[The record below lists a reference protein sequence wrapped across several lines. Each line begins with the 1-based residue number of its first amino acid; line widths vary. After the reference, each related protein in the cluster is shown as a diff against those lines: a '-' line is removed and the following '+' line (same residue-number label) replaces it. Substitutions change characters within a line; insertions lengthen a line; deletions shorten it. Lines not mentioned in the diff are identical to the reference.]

1 MNHGC
6 GIGRQQ
12 CHIFFLRFA
21 ARMPESM
28 IKKRH
33 LTITDWV
40 VSAFILL
47 ICLFFAYRIKV
58 GLNYNWAWGSIF
70 QFIFRFDTESN
81 KWVSGLLMTGFY
93 TTIRLSI
100 WGILLAT
107 FFGVISGIAKTSRIP
122 LFRWLSTTYVETM
135 RNLPPL
141 VIIFIAYFFVGD
153 QILSPLGIDD
163 WADTLSPGA
172 QGVLSFFFSKPGYL
186 TSFFAALM
194 TLAIFEG
201 AYITEIV
208 RAGIESI
215 ARGQWEAAHA
225 LGLTRYQQMR
235 YIILPQTFQ
244 RIMPPMA
251 GQFISLI
258 KDSSIVSV
266 ISIQELC
273 FQGIETM
280 TSTLHTIEIWT
291 VVTLMYLALT
301 MPCSFLV
308 ERLEIRMNQS
318 IR

>member
-1 MNHGC
+1 M
-6 GIGRQQ
+6 R
-12 CHIFFLRFA
+12 
-21 ARMPESM
+21 
-28 IKKRH
+28 KKYN
-33 LTITDWV
+33 LTRVDLV
-40 VSAFILL
+40 FSILL
-47 ICLFFAYRIKV
+47 LLMCLFLAYRIKV
-58 GLNYNWAWGSIF
+58 GLNYNWSWESIF
-70 QFIFRFDTESN
+70 QFIFRYDNENN

-100 WGILLAT
+100 WGTILAT
-107 FFGVISGIAKTSRIP
+107 VFGVTMGIAKSSNI
-122 LFRWLSTTYVETM
+122 LFFRWLATTYVETM

-141 VIIFIAYFFVGD
+141 VIIFIAYFFIGD
-153 QILSPLGIDD
+153 QLLTPLGIDD
-163 WADTLSPGA
+163 WAETLSPMN
-172 QGVLSFFFSKPGYL
+172 QSILSTLFARPGYMTAFFS
-186 TSFFAALM
+186 ALV

-215 ARGQWEAAHA
+215 AKGQWEASHA
-225 LGLTRYQQMR
+225 LGMSWHHQMR

-273 FQGIETM
+273 FQGIEIM

-291 VVTLMYLALT
+291 VVTIMYLTLT

-308 ERLEIRMNQS
+308 ERLETRLNMS
-318 IR
+318 RR

>member
-1 MNHGC
+1 M
-6 GIGRQQ
+6 R
-12 CHIFFLRFA
+12 
-21 ARMPESM
+21 
-28 IKKRH
+28 KKIH
-33 LTITDWV
+33 LTVTDLLV
-40 VSAFILL
+40 GSLLLLLCAF
-47 ICLFFAYRIKV
+47 FVYRVKV
-58 GLNYNWAWGSIF
+58 GLNYNWAWDSIF
-70 QFIFRFDTESN
+70 QFIFRFDDKN
-81 KWVSGLLMTGFY
+81 DAWVSGILMTGFY
-93 TTIRLSI
+93 TTIRLSF

-107 FFGVISGIAKTSRIP
+107 VFGVVSGIAKTSTI
-122 LFRWLSTTYVETM
+122 LCLKWLATTYVETM

-153 QILSPLGIDD
+153 QLLAPLGIDD
-163 WADTLSPGA
+163 WADSLSPA
-172 QGVLSFFFSKPGYL
+172 SQNVVSVVFAKPRYL
-186 TSFFAALM
+186 TQFFAALM

-215 ARGQWEAAHA
+215 DKGQWEASHA

-235 YIILPQTFQ
+235 HIILPQTFQ

-273 FQGIETM
+273 FQGIELM

-291 VVTLMYLALT
+291 VVTLLYLTLT
-301 MPCSFLV
+301 LPCSLLV
-308 ERLEIRMNQS
+308 ERLETRLNLS
-318 IR
+318 LR

>member
-1 MNHGC
+1 
-6 GIGRQQ
+6 
-12 CHIFFLRFA
+12 
-21 ARMPESM
+21 MPESM
-28 IKKRH
+28 RKKNY
-33 LTITDWV
+33 LTGVDL
-40 VSAFILL
+40 AFSILFLL

-58 GLNYNWAWGSIF
+58 GLNYNWSWESIF
-70 QFIFRFDTESN
+70 QFIFRYDSENN

-100 WGILLAT
+100 WGTMLAT
-107 FFGVISGIAKTSRIP
+107 VFGVTMGIAKSGNI
-122 LFRWLSTTYVETM
+122 LFFRWIATTYVETM

-141 VIIFIAYFFVGD
+141 VIIFIAYFFIGD
-153 QILSPLGIDD
+153 QLLTPLGIDD
-163 WADTLSPGA
+163 WAETLSPMN
-172 QGVLSFFFSKPGYL
+172 QDILSILFARPGFMTAFFS
-186 TSFFAALM
+186 ALL

-215 ARGQWEAAHA
+215 AKGQWEASHA
-225 LGLTRYQQMR
+225 LGMSWYHQMR
-235 YIILPQTFQ
+235 YVILPQTFQ

-273 FQGIETM
+273 FQGIEIM
-280 TSTLHTIEIWT
+280 TSTLHTIEIWI
-291 VVTLMYLALT
+291 VVTLMYLTLT

-308 ERLEIRMNQS
+308 ERLETRLNMS
-318 IR
+318 RR

>member
-1 MNHGC
+1 M
-6 GIGRQQ
+6 R
-12 CHIFFLRFA
+12 
-21 ARMPESM
+21 
-28 IKKRH
+28 KKFP
-33 LTITDWV
+33 LTITDLV
-40 VSAFILL
+40 IGSFLL
-47 ICLFFAYRIKV
+47 LMCVFFVYRVKV
-58 GLNYNWAWGSIF
+58 GLNYNWAWDTIP
-70 QFIFRFDTESN
+70 QFIYRFDQKSGE
-81 KWVSGLLMTGFY
+81 WVAGLLMTGFY
-93 TTIRLSI
+93 TTIRLSF
-100 WGILLAT
+100 WGIILAT
-107 FFGVISGIAKTSRIP
+107 VFGVVSGIAKTSSV
-122 LFRWLSTTYVETM
+122 LFIRWLATTYVETM

-153 QILSPLGIDD
+153 QILSPLEIDE
-163 WADTLSPGA
+163 WAYSLSPA
-172 QGVLSFFFSKPGYL
+172 SQNVLSILFAKPGYL

-215 ARGQWEAAHA
+215 DNGQWEASHA

-235 YIILPQTFQ
+235 HIILPQTFQ

-273 FQGIETM
+273 FQGIELM

-291 VVTLMYLALT
+291 VVTVMYLALT
-301 MPCSFLV
+301 LPCSLLV
-308 ERLEIRMNQS
+308 ERLENRLNLS
-318 IR
+318 LR

>member
-1 MNHGC
+1 M
-6 GIGRQQ
+6 R
-12 CHIFFLRFA
+12 
-21 ARMPESM
+21 
-28 IKKRH
+28 KKFP
-33 LTITDWV
+33 LTITDLV
-40 VSAFILL
+40 IGSVLL
-47 ICLFFAYRIKV
+47 LLCAFFAYRVKV
-58 GLNYNWAWGSIF
+58 GLNYNWAWETIP
-70 QFIFRFDTESN
+70 QFIFRFDSKN
-81 KWVSGLLMTGFY
+81 SQWVSGILLTGFY
-93 TTIRLSI
+93 TTIRLSF

-107 FFGVISGIAKTSRIP
+107 FLGVVSGIARTSHV
-122 LFRWLSTTYVETM
+122 LFLRWLATTYVETM

-153 QILSPLGIDD
+153 QLLAPLEIDEWAYSLSTGQQDFI
-163 WADTLSPGA
+163 AVIFA
-172 QGVLSFFFSKPGYL
+172 EPGYL
-186 TSFFAALM
+186 TQFFAALM

-215 ARGQWEAAHA
+215 DRGQWEASHA

-235 YIILPQTFQ
+235 YVILPQTFQ

-273 FQGIETM
+273 FQGIELM

-291 VVTLMYLALT
+291 VVTVMYLALT
-301 MPCSFLV
+301 LPCSLLV
-308 ERLEIRMNQS
+308 EKLEIRLTRS
-318 IR
+318 LK

>member
-1 MNHGC
+1 M
-6 GIGRQQ
+6 R
-12 CHIFFLRFA
+12 
-21 ARMPESM
+21 
-28 IKKRH
+28 KKRY
-33 LTITDWV
+33 LTLTD
-40 VSAFILL
+40 FIVGTILVL
-47 ICLFFAYRIKV
+47 ICLFFVYRIKV
-58 GLNYNWAWGSIF
+58 GLNYNWAWDSIF
-70 QFIFRFDTESN
+70 QFIFRFDNEN
-81 KWVSGLLMTGFY
+81 DKWVSGLLMTGFY
-93 TTIRLSI
+93 TTIRLSF
-100 WGILLAT
+100 WGVILAT
-107 FFGVISGIAKTSRIP
+107 VFGVVAGIAKTGHI
-122 LFRWLSTTYVETM
+122 LFFRWLATTYVETM

-153 QILSPLGIDD
+153 QLLAPLGVDD
-163 WADTLSPGA
+163 WAETLSPANQAILSALFA
-172 QGVLSFFFSKPGYL
+172 QPGYL

-194 TLAIFEG
+194 PLAIFEG

-215 ARGQWEAAHA
+215 AKGQWEAAHA
-225 LGLTRYQQMR
+225 LGLSKYHRMR

-273 FQGIETM
+273 FQGIEIM

-291 VVTLMYLALT
+291 VVTLMYLTLT

-308 ERLEIRMNQS
+308 ERLEIRLNQS
-318 IR
+318 LR

>member
-1 MNHGC
+1 M
-6 GIGRQQ
+6 R
-12 CHIFFLRFA
+12 
-21 ARMPESM
+21 
-28 IKKRH
+28 KKRY
-33 LTITDWV
+33 LTLTDLI
-40 VSAFILL
+40 VSTILLL

-58 GLNYNWAWGSIF
+58 GLNYNWSWDSIF
-70 QFIFRFDTESN
+70 QFIFRFDN
-81 KWVSGLLMTGFY
+81 DNDKWVSGLLMTGFY
-93 TTIRLSI
+93 TTIRLSF
-100 WGILLAT
+100 WGIILAT
-107 FFGVISGIAKTSRIP
+107 VFGVITGIAKTGNI
-122 LFRWLSTTYVETM
+122 LFFRWLATTYVETM

-153 QILSPLGIDD
+153 QILSPIGIDD
-163 WADTLSPGA
+163 WAETLSPA
-172 QGVLSFFFSKPGYL
+172 NQAILSTLFAKPGYL

-208 RAGIESI
+208 RAGIESV
-215 ARGQWEAAHA
+215 AKGQWEAAHA
-225 LGLTRYQQMR
+225 LGLSKYHRMR

-273 FQGIETM
+273 FQGIEIM

-291 VVTLMYLALT
+291 VVTLMYLTLT

-308 ERLEIRMNQS
+308 ERLETRLNRS
-318 IR
+318 LR

>member
-1 MNHGC
+1 M
-6 GIGRQQ
+6 R
-12 CHIFFLRFA
+12 
-21 ARMPESM
+21 
-28 IKKRH
+28 KKIH
-33 LTITDWV
+33 LTVTDLLV
-40 VSAFILL
+40 GSLLLLLCAF
-47 ICLFFAYRIKV
+47 FVYRVKV
-58 GLNYNWAWGSIF
+58 GLNYNWAWDSIF
-70 QFIFRFDTESN
+70 QFIFRFDN
-81 KWVSGLLMTGFY
+81 KKDEWVSGILMTGFY
-93 TTIRLSI
+93 TTIRLSF

-107 FFGVISGIAKTSRIP
+107 VFGVVSGIAKTSNI
-122 LFRWLSTTYVETM
+122 LFLKWLATTYVETM

-153 QILSPLGIDD
+153 QLLAPLGIDE
-163 WADTLSPGA
+163 WADSLSPA
-172 QGVLSFFFSKPGYL
+172 SQNVVSIVFAKPRFL
-186 TSFFAALM
+186 TQFFAALM

-215 ARGQWEAAHA
+215 DKGQWEASHA

-235 YIILPQTFQ
+235 HIILPQTFQ

-273 FQGIETM
+273 FQGIELM

-291 VVTLMYLALT
+291 VVTLMYLTLT
-301 MPCSFLV
+301 LPCSLLV
-308 ERLEIRMNQS
+308 ERLETRLNMS
-318 IR
+318 LR